1 MQLSQEEINLIAST
15 PKNECWMCEEILNN
29 LHGQI
34 LNDKFLKENP
44 DIKEHLLQ
52 II

>member
-1 MQLSQEEINLIAST
+1 MTLTQKQIILIAST
-15 PKNECWMCEEILNN
+15 PKNECWICEEILNN
-29 LHGQI
+29 LHGQK
-34 LNDKFLKENP
+34 LNDNFLKENP